1 MCRQCV
7 QLCLK
12 WIRCLVTYL
21 DPFRQEVYYVL
32 IICEI
37 AVLWTWT
44 WRIFTF
50 HLRTQVWKVGLCIWI
65 VEKLRFQRSCV
76 QSWIFSVIFSVILGS
91 TKIAFKLIGH
101 WILRYLTWRQHD
113 VLEGVR
119 EALKSHFLIKG
130 ETRSYFALYVELD

>member
-37 AVLWTWT
+37 AVLWT
-44 WRIFTF
+44 
-50 HLRTQVWKVGLCIWI
+50 
-65 VEKLRFQRSCV
+65 
-76 QSWIFSVIFSVILGS
+76 
-91 TKIAFKLIGH
+91 
-101 WILRYLTWRQHD
+101 
-113 VLEGVR
+113 
-119 EALKSHFLIKG
+119 
-130 ETRSYFALYVELD
+130 